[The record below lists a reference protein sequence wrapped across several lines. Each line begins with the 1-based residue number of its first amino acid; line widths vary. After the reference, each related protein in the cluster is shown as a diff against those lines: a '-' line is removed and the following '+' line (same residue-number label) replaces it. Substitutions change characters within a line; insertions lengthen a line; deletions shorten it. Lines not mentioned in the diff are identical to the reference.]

1 MLAIVDFFKNL
12 LIKKHFL
19 PSSHGRQVLLKTDF
33 HLTVEP
39 ERKKGENGII

>member
-1 MLAIVDFFKNL
+1 MFVIVDFFKNL
-12 LIKKHFL
+12 LITKHFP
-19 PSSHGRQVLLKTDF
+19 PSSNGRQVVLKPDF